1 MTCRNDVVVNSLP
14 QTLVDIIRGLPD
26 TNVASLVFALVGSA
40 VLIAVKELSARYR
53 HKLPFPIPVEIV
65 VVSSLEFLQR
75 HKSSYISIRCF
86 NRFVTPVFLFHTGGG
101 GHSRLGPSASS

>member
-65 VVSSLEFLQR
+65 VVSSLDFPPKTQKCL
-75 HKSSYISIRCF
+75 HFYK
-86 NRFVTPVFLFHTGGG
+86 VF
-101 GHSRLGPSASS
+101 